1 MKLKCERAALYEAV
15 QFAGAL
21 ASTKMAKPILQN
33 VKLVGEKKRLDVMAT
48 DLEVSIRFRLEN
60 VDISHGGAITVSASR
75 LLGILRESPDE
86 QMDLEV
92 AEHKCTIRGADST
105 FEMLGDDPGDFPEV
119 PEMLAT
125 AQIEIQRSDFTDMVD
140 RTVFASASESTR
152 YALNGVCFVFGTNHI
167 EMVAT
172 DGRRLAHVKRKAKGV
187 TSDMGNII
195 VPSKALQHVR
205 RILAEDDKKV
215 GMTVDDNRVVF
226 QTSRALLSSVL
237 VEGHFPP
244 YKEVIPKDSDKK
256 VTLKREAFLNAIRR
270 AALLTTEEARS
281 VRMDFKKGA
290 LVLTSEAPEAGKAEV
305 KLGVEYGGDDLSI
318 AFNPTF
324 LIDVLRVI
332 ASEDVVMEMKDGT
345 RPAVIHD
352 GSDYIYVV
360 MPINILGE

>member
-21 ASTKMAKPILQN
+21 ASTRMAKPILQN
-33 VKLVGEKKRLDVMAT
+33 VKMVAEGKRLDVMAT

-60 VDISHGGAITVSASR
+60 VEVSRSGAVAVSAGR

-86 QMDLEV
+86 QMDIEV
-92 AEHKCTIRGADST
+92 TDHKCQVKGADST
-105 FEMLGDDPGDFPEV
+105 FDMLGDDPADFPDA
-119 PEMLAT
+119 PEMLT
-125 AQIEIQRSDFTDMVD
+125 SAQVEMTRGDFTEMVD
-140 RTVFASASESTR
+140 RTVFAAASESTR
-152 YALNGVCFVFGTNHI
+152 YALNGVCFVFSANHV

-172 DGRRLAHVKRKAKGV
+172 DGRRLAHIKRKAKGV
-187 TSDMGNII
+187 SADMGTVI
-195 VPSKALQHVR
+195 VPPKALQHVR
-205 RILAEDDKKV
+205 RILTEEDDNV
-215 GMTVDDNRVVF
+215 GMTLDDNRAVF
-226 QTSRALLSSVL
+226 QTSRALVSSVL

-256 VTLKREAFLNAIRR
+256 ATLKREAFLGAIRR

-281 VRMDFKKGA
+281 VRMDFKKDM

-305 KLGVEYGGDDLSI
+305 KLGVSYAGDALSI

-324 LIDVLRVI
+324 VSDVLRVI
-332 ASEDVVMEMKDGT
+332 ESEDVVMEMKDPS

-352 GSDYIYVV
+352 DGNYIYVV